1 MLRHRLTHPEI
12 IEALAAA
19 GHGSRVLVA
28 DANFPASTKA
38 GENAMVVYLNLAP
51 GKPSA
56 TDVLNILLT
65 AVNVEDAAVMDPGD
79 AQEPPIFQEFRE
91 LLPEVELTKLN
102 RFEFYEEVEG
112 PDTCLTIVTGEQRL
126 YGNLLLT
133 LGVVAG

>member
-1 MLRHRLTHPEI
+1 MLKHRLIHPDI

-19 GHGSRVLVA
+19 GHGSRVLIA

-38 GENAMVVYLNLAP
+38 GDNTMTVYLNLAP
-51 GKPSA
+51 GQPLA
-56 TDVLNILLT
+56 TDVLSILLT
-65 AVNVEDAAVMDPGD
+65 AITVEDAAVMDPGD
-79 AQEPPIFQEFRE
+79 DQEPPIFQEFRS
-91 LLPEVELTKLN
+91 LLPHVEVTKLS

-133 LGVVAG
+133 MGVVTG